1 MGLWVLRT
9 WKIAITS
16 LSSPPHTWAPECS
29 SGPGRRQAHKIRY
42 GRLLTPRLSGIS
54 VVLLSAQATK
64 HPIGFSLPNYT
75 FLFCLGLDES
85 NSFASK
91 KTNEVLSYHCSSWE
105 CLLYICLCFAL
116 PGLDWDEHSI
126 HAALIQMHWLFR
138 SHGAKK
144 DTWMSVGES
153 EATLITIL
161 HRISREDS
169 WMRLAH
175 MSHSR
180 IHLIFHFI
188 CFKEQICVLPTIFN
202 SFLKVTCF
210 SHS

>member
-1 MGLWVLRT
+1 M
-9 WKIAITS
+9 
-16 LSSPPHTWAPECS
+16 
-29 SGPGRRQAHKIRY
+29 
-42 GRLLTPRLSGIS
+42 
-54 VVLLSAQATK
+54 
-64 HPIGFSLPNYT
+64 
-75 FLFCLGLDES
+75 
-85 NSFASK
+85 
-91 KTNEVLSYHCSSWE
+91 LSYHCSSWE

-126 HAALIQMHWLFR
+126 HAALIQMHWLLK

-202 SFLKVTCF
+202 SSLKVTCF
-210 SHS
+210 SHSWNLDLYSPHLRPNIFFQTQIVSPDSQNPKFLPGFFEI